1 MTVSWTISVSVL
13 VRVMVGGVMLP
24 KLDAHD
30 QEYEADTHAGPFLVM
45 VLVAFSVMGMGSRVL
60 VTVLVG

>member
-1 MTVSWTISVSVL
+1 VTVSWTISVSVL

-24 KLDAHD
+24 KLDAHKD
-30 QEYEADTHAGPFLVM
+30 SDEVKTHAGPFLVM
-45 VLVAFSVMGMGSRVL
+45 VFVAFWVTGIGSRVL